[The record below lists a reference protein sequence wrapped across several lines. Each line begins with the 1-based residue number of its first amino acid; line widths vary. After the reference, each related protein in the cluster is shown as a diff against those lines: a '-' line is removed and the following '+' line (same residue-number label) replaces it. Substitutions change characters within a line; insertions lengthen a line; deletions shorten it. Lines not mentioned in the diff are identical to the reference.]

1 MGLRVEHRD
10 QEQPRRKYCHRR
22 GGAGSASSGQGGER
36 VEAGGRWQDLG
47 GTGSEMGASL
57 DVLAKSPG
65 IVFFPKIY

>member
-1 MGLRVEHRD
+1 MGHRA

-22 GGAGSASSGQGGER
+22 GGTGSASSGQGGKP
-36 VEAGGRWQDLG
+36 VAAGGRWQDLG
-47 GTGSEMGASL
+47 GTASEMGASL